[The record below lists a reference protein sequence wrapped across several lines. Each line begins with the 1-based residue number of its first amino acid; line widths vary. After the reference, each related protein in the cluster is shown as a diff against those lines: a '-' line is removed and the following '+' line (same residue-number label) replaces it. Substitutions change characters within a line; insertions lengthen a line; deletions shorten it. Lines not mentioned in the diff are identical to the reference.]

1 MVLKKGVDLKAAAII
16 ALEAGSRREGTS
28 DGAGIATCR
37 LSGLF

>member
-1 MVLKKGVDLKAAAII
+1 MMLKKGVDLKSAATI
-16 ALEAGSRREGTS
+16 ALGTRSQKEATS